1 MTEQP
6 KNRFSSGVAATLAT
20 AAIAVAGV
28 VGYFAFN
35 PPTIENSDTPILN
48 PYGKNNQLKPSP
60 ATDEQTATVFW
71 LEQSADGTSFKLVP
85 QRIEVSE
92 IKTQPSKFLNA
103 AFNQLLAGPT
113 EGSGSSTIPQGTKLL
128 SIKVE
133 GEENEVVRVNLSEDF
148 QYGGGSASMIGRLGQ
163 IVYTATALNEKAQVY
178 LELNGEQIDV
188 LGGEGLEL
196 QQPLTRESYDK
207 NFEL

>member
-6 KNRFSSGVAATLAT
+6 KNRISSGVAATLAT

-28 VGYFAFN
+28 VAYFNFNTPTIDPDTSILNSSGQTN
-35 PPTIENSDTPILN
+35 PPERSTD
-48 PYGKNNQLKPSP
+48 
-60 ATDEQTATVFW
+60 TDEKTATVYW

-85 QRIEVSE
+85 QGIQVEADRKKPSE
-92 IKTQPSKFLNA
+92 FLKA

-113 EGSGSSTIPQGTKLL
+113 EGSASSTIPQGTKLL

-133 GEENEVVRVNLSEDF
+133 GDEDEVVRVNLSEDF
-148 QYGGGSASMIGRLGQ
+148 QFGGGSASMIGRLGQ

-196 QQPLTRESYDK
+196 QQPLTRDNYDK